1 MPKNG
6 RILYILSNVSKIR
19 FQPRRNGKTQ
29 VDPDKLLPMC
39 LTGVFFKTLLAFHI
53 LVFFLGMNPST
64 KPSDKKEPRCWCLYP
79 RASRVSSLRCRRC
92 RHHHGRCCGIP
103 FMAGLMLFLPL
114 ILLFDYSLRL
124 KFIHKKSTYKQRL
137 ETFLIFTVINPPP
150 FPKNR
155 SQGSL
160 KKKGLWQFYR
170 HIRHLSCVTYDRL
183 CLPQIKK
190 HILRCSPKTLAA
202 LLLWSSGYD
211 SMHQNKQRFRNKN
224 M

>member
-124 KFIHKKSTYKQRL
+124 KFIHKKVPISKDWKPFLYLQSLTRL
-137 ETFLIFTVINPPP
+137 HFQKTDLKGLSKRKACGSFIDIFATFL
-150 FPKNR
+150 
-155 SQGSL
+155 
-160 KKKGLWQFYR
+160 
-170 HIRHLSCVTYDRL
+170 
-183 CLPQIKK
+183 
-190 HILRCSPKTLAA
+190 A
-202 LLLWSSGYD
+202 
-211 SMHQNKQRFRNKN
+211 
-224 M
+224 